1 MAEEPGYFYIYLSND
16 SQTGSEAFFDDF
28 TIMTSESYIVQQ
40 IDYYPYGMVA
50 REFRRLGDKA
60 TNVLFQGKT
69 YEDLTKWYDFHA
81 RQYDA
86 ALGRWFGV
94 DALGYKMPYLSPYNA
109 MANNPMMFV
118 DPDGNE
124 PVTLFI
130 VAAIVGGGFNLWSNK
145 DKVKDFKSGLAYFS
159 SGALGGAVSVVAP
172 GLGGSITA
180 WGNVVTDIA
189 TGNLPNFNNS
199 AELAKYVGFTALDGL
214 GAGSAGKMS
223 RGLISFGEIAKNGW
237 KQYFNSSNVKP
248 IFSFNTLDGGKAG
261 YDIAEFA
268 ITAKKTKIVDFAGS
282 SLRFVDDATKGS
294 TTFFQG
300 AKYSPKVMQQMSK
313 ADDIYHAFPK
323 SVDGFATKFGQWS
336 TKVGA
341 DGKTYQW
348 LKMPGSY
355 GGKTGTFEYIKDANG
370 IINHRFF
377 NVPKVP

>member
-1 MAEEPGYFYIYLSND
+1 
-16 SQTGSEAFFDDF
+16 
-28 TIMTSESYIVQQ
+28 
-40 IDYYPYGMVA
+40 
-50 REFRRLGDKA
+50 
-60 TNVLFQGKT
+60 
-69 YEDLTKWYDFHA
+69 
-81 RQYDA
+81 
-86 ALGRWFGV
+86 
-94 DALGYKMPYLSPYNA
+94 

-172 GLGGSITA
+172 GLGGSITT

-248 IFSFNTLDGGKAG
+248 IFSFNKLDRGKAG

-282 SLRFVDDATKGS
+282 SLRFVDDAAKGEL
-294 TTFFQG
+294 Q
-300 AKYSPKVMQQMSK
+300 YSDDLLK
-313 ADDIYHAFPK
+313 AA
-323 SVDGFATKFGQWS
+323 Q
-336 TKVGA
+336 
-341 DGKTYQW
+341 
-348 LKMPGSY
+348 
-355 GGKTGTFEYIKDANG
+355 
-370 IINHRFF
+370 
-377 NVPKVP
+377 